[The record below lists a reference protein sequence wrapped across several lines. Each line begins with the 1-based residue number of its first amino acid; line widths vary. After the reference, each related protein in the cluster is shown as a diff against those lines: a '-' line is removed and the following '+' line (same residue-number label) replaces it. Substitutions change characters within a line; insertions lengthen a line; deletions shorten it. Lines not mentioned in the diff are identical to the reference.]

1 MADAFEG
8 RTCRPIFRS
17 IESPCHSCSGRG
29 EWGVY
34 LASGFGET
42 HVALDSLLSISL
54 ERLIPNSLVAASFS
68 ADRAFALAS
77 GLGVTRAGTGK
88 RTDPELTRE
97 RLHTRA
103 CHLSGKPDQLDAE
116 NP

>member
-17 IESPCHSCSGRG
+17 IESLCRSCSNRD
-29 EWGVY
+29 ECSVY
-34 LASGFGET
+34 LASGLGET
-42 HVALDSLLSISL
+42 HVARDSLLSISL
-54 ERLIPNSLVAASFS
+54 ERIIPDSLDAASFS
-68 ADRAFALAS
+68 ADRAVALAS
-77 GLGVTRAGTGK
+77 GLRVTWACTRK
-88 RTDPELTRE
+88 RTDPALTRE

-103 CHLSGKPDQLDAE
+103 CHLSGKPGQLDAE